1 MKLLIKQQR
10 HSGFFS
16 DFNLIVSSLLHCYK
30 NNITDYNIIW
40 NNWRYQD
47 DQTKNLY
54 DDVFVRQTVIEM
66 PDSILHVDALEE
78 VKIWAP
84 FVFANKSIFAELNN
98 ILTHIKY
105 FENPIYNKM
114 FDIAKVQINKCCLGV
129 HARYTDSTQHRP
141 YLPITDYF
149 NAIETAVRKNKSI
162 NSLFVATDDE
172 KVLEQIINRYGEKTV
187 IYNKNIIRSTTGQGL
202 HLDPTFPYKHKLM
215 EDVILD
221 GVCISLCNEVIHT
234 ASNVIGYSLMLN
246 PECRSNQI
254 DKHLPHY

>member
-16 DFNLIVSSLLHCYK
+16 DFNLITGSLLHCYR
-30 NNITDYNIIW
+30 NNIIDYNVVW
-40 NNWRYQD
+40 NNWRYQV

-54 DDVFVRQTVIEM
+54 NEVFSEQTIIET
-66 PDSILHVDALEE
+66 PDNILPVDAFDE
-78 VKIWAP
+78 VKIWTP
-84 FVFANKSIFAELNN
+84 FIFADKSIFVELNN
-98 ILTHIKY
+98 VLRHINY
-105 FENPIYNKM
+105 FKNSIYTKAL
-114 FDIAKVQINKCCLGV
+114 DIAKTQINKCCLGV

-141 YLPITDYF
+141 YLPLANYF
-149 NAIETAVRKNKSI
+149 NAIELAVKNNKSI

-172 KVLEQIINRYGEKTV
+172 NILEQIINRYGEKTV
-187 IYNKNIIRSTTGQGL
+187 LYNKDIIRSSTGQGL
-202 HLDPTFPYKHKLM
+202 HLDPNFCYKHKLM

-221 GVCISLCNEVIHT
+221 GVCLSLCNEIIHT

-246 PECRSNQI
+246 PECKSNQI